1 MEFLFTRLFVTL
13 QEQNFDVLS
22 LGVAPLSGLRT
33 EPLCSRWHWLGAQ
46 IWKHG
51 DRFYNFKGLRT
62 FKSKFNP
69 VWEPRYLA
77 ASGTLGP
84 VSDRGS
90 GIGPGKAA
98 MLVCVGAV
106 ADCTA

>member
-1 MEFLFTRLFVTL
+1 
-13 QEQNFDVLS
+13 
-22 LGVAPLSGLRT
+22 LRT

-84 VSDRGS
+84 FVALAD
-90 GIGPGKAA
+90 AA
-98 MLVCVGAV
+98 ALIAAGLPSSTSERDHA
-106 ADCTA
+106 